1 MDDHTADGH
10 FSEDADIYNA
20 GTYAVNNKTFYIFI
34 SYHNYA
40 YGYDGINSRWKNTVI
55 TFWED
60 MGQYAVLKDYSYL
73 DNGGTLQKCSAQN
86 NLLLCSMI
94 YSDERTAYGNNFY
107 TYILDNDSF
116 YLYSYKNITGIAD
129 KKAAC
134 TYYTYSAENKKS
146 IHDVTLDYLKN
157 LRDKS
162 YSSKKCA
169 KLVGVE

>member
-1 MDDHTADGH
+1 
-10 FSEDADIYNA
+10 
-20 GTYAVNNKTFYIFI
+20 
-34 SYHNYA
+34 
-40 YGYDGINSRWKNTVI
+40 
-55 TFWED
+55 
-60 MGQYAVLKDYSYL
+60 
-73 DNGGTLQKCSAQN
+73 
-86 NLLLCSMI
+86 MI

-146 IHDVTLDYLKN
+146 VHDVTLDYLKN

-169 KLVGVE
+169 KLVGIE